1 VFSLFLLCSF
11 LSWFISNLS
20 DSYEARINV
29 DLHYGNLPDSLL
41 LGKNAQEHMEV
52 KVKARGFQLLYYNFF
67 GKQFDVDA
75 SQLAYGQGEYYLDGE
90 LLERQL
96 EQQLSQQTSLIDL
109 DRDRLVVDLYGVA
122 TREIPVKANLR
133 LQMEQNYMLEGEIQ
147 ISPDPVLV
155 KGPARELDTL
165 REVST
170 SFLELTN
177 ISSDFSR
184 EVPLILPKGLVNSV
198 FSTAKVTLSGKVAKF
213 SEKVFEVPVK
223 VLNIPEGYQ
232 VQTFPNEVKLI
243 CKAPLERLKELSP
256 SDFGVVADY
265 GQLKS
270 PGNSSLF
277 LTLERIPPQVYD
289 VRLQDG
295 NTINFVLKQG

>member
-1 VFSLFLLCSF
+1 
-11 LSWFISNLS
+11 
-20 DSYEARINV
+20 
-29 DLHYGNLPDSLL
+29 
-41 LGKNAQEHMEV
+41 
-52 KVKARGFQLLYYNFF
+52 
-67 GKQFDVDA
+67 
-75 SQLAYGQGEYYLDGE
+75 
-90 LLERQL
+90 
-96 EQQLSQQTSLIDL
+96 QQLSQQTSLIDL

-198 FSTAKVTLSGKVAKF
+198 F
-213 SEKVFEVPVK
+213 
-223 VLNIPEGYQ
+223 
-232 VQTFPNEVKLI
+232 
-243 CKAPLERLKELSP
+243 
-256 SDFGVVADY
+256 
-265 GQLKS
+265 
-270 PGNSSLF
+270 
-277 LTLERIPPQVYD
+277 
-289 VRLQDG
+289 
-295 NTINFVLKQG
+295 